1 MPATLKP
8 KLPPLATLSS
18 RLRIKHLELFRS
30 TCELQ
35 SLRKAAEVCSIT
47 QPAATKLIR
56 DFEEM
61 FGGQLFIRDRRG
73 MRLTQHGELI
83 RHQVG
88 IVLGDLANMH
98 AEAQV
103 YAAGGSGRVRV
114 GFVHSLDSALL
125 STTVAQMVEMRPD
138 VRITLR
144 EGASADLTA
153 MLARSE
159 LDVVFGRILDAASAK
174 GLQMLDVYRESFA
187 VVSAADHPLAQSR
200 RTSWHDL
207 VDASWVLP
215 APGTPLRDLTDQIFV
230 RRNILAP
237 RVCIE
242 STSFLQSSKI
252 IARTRLIG
260 VLPSAVAEAGER
272 TGELKQLQ
280 RDLRSDY
287 APIKL
292 IRRRDVE
299 QMPAVQQFVEVVQ
312 AAAKALRL
320 E

>member
-1 MPATLKP
+1 MPTATP
-8 KLPPLATLSS
+8 KLSTLSSLSS
-18 RLRIKHLELFRS
+18 RLRIKHLELFRH

-35 SLRKAAEVCSIT
+35 SLRKAAEVCNIT

-61 FGGQLFIRDRRG
+61 FGGRLFVRDRRG
-73 MRLTQHGELI
+73 MRLTQQGELI
-83 RHQVG
+83 RRQVA

-103 YAAGGSGRVRV
+103 FSTGGSGRVRV

-125 STTVAQMVEMRPD
+125 STTVAQMVEMLPD

-144 EGASADLTA
+144 EGASADLMG

-159 LDVVFGRILDAASAK
+159 LDVVFGRILDATSAK
-174 GLQMLDVYRESFA
+174 GLKMMDVYRESFA
-187 VVSAADHPLAQSR
+187 VACAADHPLAKAR
-200 RTSWHDL
+200 RIGWHDL

-215 APGTPLRDLTDQIFV
+215 APGTPLRDLTDQIFI
-230 RRNILAP
+230 RRNILTP

-242 STSFLQSSKI
+242 STSFVQSSKI

-260 VLPSAVAEAGER
+260 VLPSAVAAAGEKS
-272 TGELKQLQ
+272 GELRQLQ

-292 IRRRDVE
+292 IRRKDVDP
-299 QMPAVQQFVEVVQ
+299 MPAVLQFVDVVQ
-312 AAAKALRL
+312 ATARALQL

>member
-1 MPATLKP
+1 MPIAIP
-8 KLPPLATLSS
+8 KLPPLSSLSS
-18 RLRIKHLELFRS
+18 RLRMKHLELFRS

-35 SLRKAAEVCSIT
+35 SLRKAAEACSIT

-61 FGGQLFIRDRRG
+61 LGGRLFVRDRRG

-83 RHQVG
+83 RRQVG

-103 YAAGGSGRVRV
+103 FSAGGSGRVRI

-125 STTVAQMVEMRPD
+125 STTVAQMVEVRPD

-144 EGASADLTA
+144 EGASADLMG

-159 LDVVFGRILDAASAK
+159 LDVVFGRVLDAASAK
-174 GLQMLDVYRESFA
+174 GLQMMDVYRESFA
-187 VVSAADHPLAQSR
+187 VVSAADHPLAKSR
-200 RTSWHDL
+200 RTGWHEL

-230 RRNILAP
+230 RRNILTP
-237 RVCIE
+237 RVSIE
-242 STSFLQSSKI
+242 STSFVQSSKI
-252 IARTRLIG
+252 IARTRLLG
-260 VLPSAVAEAGER
+260 VLPSAVADAGER
-272 TGELKQLQ
+272 SGELKQLQ

-292 IRRRDVE
+292 IRRKDGE
-299 QMPAVQQFVEVVQ
+299 PMPAVLQFVDVVQ
-312 AAAKALRL
+312 ATAKALRL

>member
-1 MPATLKP
+1 MEASAIP
-8 KLPPLATLSS
+8 KLPPLASLSS

-35 SLRKAAEVCSIT
+35 SLRKAADACSIT

-61 FGGQLFIRDRRG
+61 FGAQLFVRDRRG
-73 MRLTQHGELI
+73 MRLTQQGELM
-83 RHQVG
+83 RRQVG
-88 IVLGDLANMH
+88 ILLGDLANLH

-103 YAAGGSGRVRV
+103 FAEGGSGRVRV
-114 GFVHSLDSALL
+114 GFVHSLDSTLL
-125 STTVAQMVEMRPD
+125 STTLAQMVELQPG
-138 VRITLR
+138 VRLTLR
-144 EGASADLTA
+144 EGASADLIA
-153 MLARSE
+153 MLRRSE
-159 LDVVFGRILDAASAK
+159 LDVVFGRVLDAASAK
-174 GLQMLDVYRESFA
+174 GLQMSDVYRESFA

-200 RTSWHDL
+200 RIRWDDL
-207 VDASWVLP
+207 VEASWVLP
-215 APGTPLRDLTDQIFV
+215 APGTPLRDLTDQIFM

-237 RVCIE
+237 RVCVE
-242 STSFLQSSKI
+242 STSFLQSSKV

-260 VLPSAVAEAGER
+260 VLPKAVADAGESS
-272 TGELKQLQ
+272 GELKQLQ

-299 QMPAVQQFVEVVQ
+299 QMPAVLQFVAVVQ
-312 AAAKALRL
+312 ATAKALHL
-320 E
+320 D